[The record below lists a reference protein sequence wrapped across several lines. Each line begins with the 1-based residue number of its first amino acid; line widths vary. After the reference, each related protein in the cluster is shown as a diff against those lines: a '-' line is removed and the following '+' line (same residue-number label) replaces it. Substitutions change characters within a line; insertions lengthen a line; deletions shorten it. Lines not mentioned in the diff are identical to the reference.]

1 MKLKLMA
8 RAESLAEELRSTQA
22 ALQAVLAEMAAID
35 GAPPAPA
42 VAKIVVGGGGRQRQ
56 QRRTMQQVKRGVLSW
71 AQVAERQWQRMEA
84 RTILAEQA
92 AARVREAQRLA
103 EAAHAGARTPMPREP
118 QHYVPGPGPP
128 WR

>member
-1 MKLKLMA
+1 MA

-22 ALQAVLAEMAAID
+22 ALQAVLAEMAAMD

-84 RTILAEQA
+84 RTKLARDRSKVHVHA
-92 AARVREAQRLA
+92 TRAYTRNKCRSTNVRGSQPHCWRLDD
-103 EAAHAGARTPMPREP
+103 AGIQGKCTCK
-118 QHYVPGPGPP
+118 
-128 WR
+128 